1 MMYKMSGDVRD
12 LHLALAE
19 DPIRRETLVALSR
32 HYYEKG
38 HWPACLLFAHNAI
51 NIKIK
56 PLDYLCEADAWGWL
70 PWDLAAV
77 ASWNMGQKNAALLY
91 GREALRRNEGDA
103 RLQKNVEWYT
113 QG

>member
-1 MMYKMSGDVRD
+1 MLYKMSGDVRD

-19 DPIRRETLVALSR
+19 DPIRRETLVSLSR

-77 ASWNMGQKNAALLY
+77 ASWNMGQKSAALLY
-91 GREALRRNEGDA
+91 GREALRLNEGDP